1 MSEARKGLAPKTNAE
16 RQQAFRDRQ
25 PPEVRGIFAPLEL
38 HPAIKAQAAKML
50 KRKPVDRTKP

>member
-1 MSEARKGLAPKTNAE
+1 MNAAKTNAE

-38 HPAIKAQAAKML
+38 HPAIKAQAAKL
-50 KRKPVDRTKP
+50 VKRKPVDKPKP